1 MISPKFHVIHWVI
14 HQIIY
19 IWLVVWNIFYFS
31 IYWEESSQL
40 TVIFF
45 RGVAQPPTRY
55 DIYDMTWYDIH
66 GYPIFLAISASH
78 QSFFFWGH
86 DDGELHPG
94 VSRGLGEVKKTAGKT
109 DGNPMEN
116 GEIVGWKAAK
126 SIKIPWKIPWKN
138 PMKNASTS
146 RQPPDFHSDTT
157 WEKQHEKKGF
167 QNWFVDS
174 GFYGWT
180 PSRSRRWV

>member
-31 IYWEESSQL
+31 IYWEDSSQL
-40 TVIFF
+40 TFIFF

-55 DIYDMTWYDIH
+55 DIYIYIHMIWHDMIPTDI
-66 GYPIFLAISASH
+66 PSCWRF
-78 QSFFFWGH
+78 QPPTNPFFFGGH

-94 VSRGLGEVKKTAGKT
+94 VSRGLGEVKKTVGKT

-126 SIKIPWKIPWKN
+126 SIKIPWKIHPKSIQN
-138 PMKNASTS
+138 PSRFHEKSIQNPSKIHQDSMKSPMKN
-146 RQPPDFHSDTT
+146 PWKMH
-157 WEKQHEKKGF
+157 QHPA
-167 QNWFVDS
+167 NLPIS
-174 GFYGWT
+174 
-180 PSRSRRWV
+180 